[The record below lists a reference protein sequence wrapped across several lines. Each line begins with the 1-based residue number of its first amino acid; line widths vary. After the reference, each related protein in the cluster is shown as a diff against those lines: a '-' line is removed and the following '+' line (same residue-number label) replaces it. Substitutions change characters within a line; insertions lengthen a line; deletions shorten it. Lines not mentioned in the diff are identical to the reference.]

1 MSASSCQQHSGQK
14 QFVCGSN
21 RRVTAR
27 EPVNSWVKTLS
38 GVKPC
43 YVFSGKVARG
53 VAEGGSLFP
62 RFQGSIW
69 PVDKKCTGLWPELDL
84 SHKSQKLARSEQR
97 GIVPT
102 LSAAQTLVDL
112 ARCSCYSGLQ
122 PAHTKCVGTA
132 ARSKSSLLWHAGLQL
147 EVAKRMV
154 TTGQRKDMG
163 CSCKTGSWEVGQ
175 SRSSPD
181 KWLLRGKLAERRGS
195 LAKGPLSEEV
205 AHKEK

>member
-1 MSASSCQQHSGQK
+1 MSRLVTMSSSCQHHHVNNVLGK
-14 QFVCGSN
+14 CGSN

-84 SHKSQKLARSEQR
+84 SHKSQKMARSEQR
-97 GIVPT
+97 GIVPA

-122 PAHTKCVGTA
+122 PAHTKCIGTA
-132 ARSKSSLLWHAGLQL
+132 ARSK
-147 EVAKRMV
+147 
-154 TTGQRKDMG
+154 
-163 CSCKTGSWEVGQ
+163 
-175 SRSSPD
+175 
-181 KWLLRGKLAERRGS
+181 
-195 LAKGPLSEEV
+195 
-205 AHKEK
+205 